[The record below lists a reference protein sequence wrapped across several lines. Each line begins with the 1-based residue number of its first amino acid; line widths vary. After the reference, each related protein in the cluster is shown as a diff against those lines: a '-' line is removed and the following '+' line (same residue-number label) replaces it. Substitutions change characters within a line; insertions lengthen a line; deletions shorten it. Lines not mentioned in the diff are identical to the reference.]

1 MSEPRAPRPRTSSGT
16 RLVLALVLSL
26 VVGSVSTVAALA
38 AVVYHSGTVDVEVF
52 QQDGEHVSISVP
64 STLVTAAVKL
74 VPGRVFADAADEIGP
89 YWPACRAACRE
100 LVRAPDG
107 VYVSV
112 TGPDVEVR
120 VAKEDDRL
128 RIDVQDGGDR
138 VHVSVPVKSVLA
150 LVDKL
155 APA

>member
-1 MSEPRAPRPRTSSGT
+1 
-16 RLVLALVLSL
+16 
-26 VVGSVSTVAALA
+26 
-38 AVVYHSGTVDVEVF
+38 
-52 QQDGEHVSISVP
+52 VP

-74 VPGRVFADAADEIGP
+74 VPDRVFAEAAEEVGS

-112 TGPDVEVR
+112 TGPDLEVS
-120 VAKEDDRL
+120 VGKQDGRL
-128 RIDVQDGGDR
+128 RIDVEDGGDR
-138 VHVSVPVKSVLA
+138 VHVSIPMKAVVA

-155 APA
+155 EPA